1 MKKLILIGGTMGVGK
16 TTVSQKLMKELDHSV
31 FLDGDWCW
39 NMHPFVVND
48 ETKEMVMDNI
58 CYVLNNF
65 IHCHSYDNIIFCW
78 VMHEQMIID
87 NLLKRL
93 DTKECEVYCISLVC
107 SLEQLTKQIQND
119 IDLKIREKDV
129 LERSLNRL
137 SLYQSLNNIKIDTSN
152 LKINEIILKIKEVIS

>member
-16 TTVSQKLMKELDHSV
+16 TTVSQELMKELDHSV

-137 SLYQSLNNIKIDTSN
+137 SLYQSLNTIKIDTSN